1 VSSVGSFAGAQIWT
15 GHRLGGKPPGICGN
29 PMAERYFTRI
39 DEAIRFWMPESSLPV
54 PNGIRAEQCLKGFLK
69 HSINR

>member
-1 VSSVGSFAGAQIWT
+1 
-15 GHRLGGKPPGICGN
+15 
-29 PMAERYFTRI
+29 MAERYFTRI

-54 PNGIRAEQCLKGFLK
+54 PNGIRAEQGLKGFLK